1 MKIFYFGSV
10 CSNEIFNETV
20 AKSKVK
26 PSASAQNFE
35 NALLKGF
42 AENKIDVTVAS
53 AESIASFPNGNR
65 LYLKKRK
72 DVLSNSYVADIVPAL
87 NLPIIKNHCHAAGV
101 KRLLKKWLEENRD
114 DTDKCVFAYG
124 IYPAVVKRLQKIC
137 TRYGC
142 EIFAVITDVP
152 STMFTY
158 TQSTSVLKRLF
169 SGSYRKTA
177 VNLQSEFDGYIY
189 LTEAMSEEVA
199 PGKPYIV
206 VETIADTSIFDVVGV
221 PEKSDPQAIMYA
233 GALYKKYGVDL
244 IVDAFEKVKSDC
256 ELWLFGS
263 GDYEEEI
270 KRRAKINSRIKF
282 FGRVARQDVLR
293 YEKEATLLLNIRN
306 DEDIYTKYSFPSKMV
321 EYLLSGTPLLT
332 TRLSGIPEEYYTY
345 CYVTSTRDAQ
355 KIAGQIDEILND
367 EKRIALGEKAKCY
380 VEEHKNSSEQAARIL
395 CFLNEHIL

>member
-72 DVLSNSYVADIVPAL
+72 DVLSDSYVADIVPAL
-87 NLPIIKNHCHAAGV
+87 NLPIIKNFCHAAGV
-101 KRLLKKWLEENRD
+101 KRLLKKWLEENRGD
-114 DTDKCVFAYG
+114 ADKCVLAYG

-142 EIFAVITDVP
+142 KIFAVITDVP

-169 SGSYRKTA
+169 SGSYRKFA
-177 VNLQSEFDGYIY
+177 VNLQSGFDGYIY

-206 VETIADTSIFDVVGV
+206 VETIADTSIFDAVGV
-221 PEKSDPQAIMYA
+221 SEKADPPAIMYA

-244 IVDAFEKVKSDC
+244 IVASFEKVKSDC

-270 KRRAKINSRIKF
+270 KKRAQNNERIKF
-282 FGRVARQDVLR
+282 FGRVSRQEVLR

-306 DEDIYTKYSFPSKMV
+306 DEDVYTKYSFPSKMV

-332 TRLSGIPEEYYTY
+332 TKLSGIPDEYYSY
-345 CYVTSTRDAQ
+345 CYFTNTRDTQ
-355 KIAGQIDEILND
+355 KIAKQIDGLLND
-367 EKRIALGEKAKCY
+367 ANLVTLGEKAKRY
-380 VEEHKNSSEQAARIL
+380 VEERKNSSAQAACITH
-395 CFLNEHIL
+395 FLKEHI